1 MPLIINADYETAQGK
16 IESERQLVELIQD
29 VRTSISELD
38 LHFEDKPYAEVLR
51 VIEKERSY
59 DIRDGGLSNHSL
71 VRINLSQAASLIHI
85 YREGSEG
92 GCRACIGLGCE
103 RPLPG
108 DVLFWCSKFEKFDGE
123 GEADLNCR
131 SPRLKKYWD
140 KGCEAREPR
149 FKRTVEEVLAVAEEH
164 GLAAL
169 MEQK

>member
-1 MPLIINADYETAQGK
+1 MPLIINADYETAQEK

-51 VIEKERSY
+51 VIEKERRY

-71 VRINLSQAASLIHI
+71 VRIDLSRAASLIQG
-85 YREGSEG
+85 YRHGSEG
-92 GCRACIGLGCE
+92 GCVACKGLGIN
-103 RPLPG
+103 RPRS
-108 DVLFWCSKFEKFDGE
+108 DDIEYWCRKHEEKSDIPSN
-123 GEADLNCR
+123 DCR
-131 SPRLKKYWD
+131 SALTKKFLN
-140 KGCEAREPR
+140 KTGCPEYDPR

-169 MEQK
+169 TK

>member
-1 MPLIINADYETAQGK
+1 MPLIINADYETAQEK

-51 VIEKERSY
+51 VIEKERMY

-71 VRINLSQAASLIHI
+71 VRINLSQAASLIHG

-92 GCRACIGLGCE
+92 GCRACIGLHCE
-103 RPLPG
+103 KPIPDGLF
-108 DVLFWCSKFEKFDGE
+108 FWCSKFEKYDGE
-123 GEADLNCR
+123 GESDCNYQ
-131 SPRLKKYWD
+131 SPRVKKYWD

-149 FKRTVEEVLAVAEEH
+149 FKKTVEEVLAVAEEH

-169 MEQK
+169 TK

>member
-1 MPLIINADYETAQGK
+1 MPLIINADYETAQEK

-29 VRTSISELD
+29 VRTSISELEYG
-38 LHFEDKPYAEVLR
+38 FKNKSYTEVLR
-51 VIEKERSY
+51 IIEKERRHNSKGSESTA
-59 DIRDGGLSNHSL
+59 DHSL
-71 VRINLSQAASLIHI
+71 VRINLNEAALLIQE
-85 YREGSEG
+85 YRHGSEG

-140 KGCEAREPR
+140 KGCEELEPR
-149 FKRTVEEVLAVAEEH
+149 FKRTVEQVLAYVEEH

-169 MEQK
+169 TK